1 MKHALDCYLLSGQN
15 KCDSECSSYR
25 NRLVLHKMKD
35 LNCVVEELDP
45 GYFVSREA
53 GKGAVLSAQDAG
65 LGHPY
70 CPHDE
75 ELKVTYL

>member
-1 MKHALDCYLLSGQN
+1 MLKLSTQV
-15 KCDSECSSYR
+15 SFTQ
-25 NRLVLHKMKD
+25 MKD
-35 LNCVVEELDP
+35 LNCVVEGLDP
-45 GYFVSREA
+45 GYFVSRET
-53 GKGAVLSAQDAG
+53 GKDAVLSAQDAG